1 MTDKIY
7 SIGRVYKLISDN
19 GLAYIGST
27 TRTLSQRLSSH
38 KQNYKKNGVITSKQ
52 LFENCATVIIELI
65 EEVANITLK
74 DLRIVEGKHIR
85 VSDCVNRMIAGRTP
99 KEYYEDFKDNIKKY
113 QNDYYVKNKDIL
125 TTRQKKYNE
134 QNKEKIKV
142 CRKEY
147 RKVNKDTLKTKQKEI
162 ILCDRC
168 KCETSRS
175 NKSQHQKTQKCIN
188 ITISG
193 NSNIINLNK

>member
-1 MTDKIY
+1 
-7 SIGRVYKLISDN
+7 
-19 GLAYIGST
+19 
-27 TRTLSQRLSSH
+27 
-38 KQNYKKNGVITSKQ
+38 
-52 LFENCATVIIELI
+52 
-65 EEVANITLK
+65 
-74 DLRIVEGKHIR
+74 
-85 VSDCVNRMIAGRTP
+85 MIAGRTP